1 MTFIEVLLLIQDRQ
15 EKILSDKIDSIQT
28 NKFLY
33 SRSGTGVWE
42 QKELP
47 PPPEER
53 FAPIPPEPPREK
65 KKK

>member
-15 EKILSDKIDSIQT
+15 ETVLSDKIDSIQT

-47 PPPEER
+47 TPPAEK
-53 FAPIPPEPPREK
+53 FAPIPVEPPKAK
-65 KKK
+65 KK